1 MPKITKDDI
10 IGPTGLGFVLELYSI
25 IAPDQT
31 AFEILVNAVI
41 AEQAAELQERA
52 GLAVYDA
59 AANLTYVKKAEKC
72 LTAAEM
78 IQRRI
83 NIVLGTR
90 SGSGEPP
97 DTRSEQQ
104 QRKDYLDK
112 AEEWIA
118 KLAQGVTTDPS
129 ANFASGALVTSHF
142 GDS

>member
-10 IGPTGLGFVLELYSI
+10 IGPTGLGFTKELYSI

-31 AFEILVNAVI
+31 AFESLVDAVI
-41 AEQAAELQERA
+41 AEQSGELVARV
-52 GLAVYDA
+52 GSGVYDA
-59 AANLTYVKKAEKC
+59 AANLTCLKKAEKC
-72 LTAAEM
+72 LAAAEM

-90 SGSGEPP
+90 AGSGEPP

-104 QRKDYLDK
+104 QRKDYLDQ
-112 AEEWIA
+112 AEIWIS

-129 ANFASGALVTSHF
+129 ANFASGSLITGHF
-142 GDS
+142 E